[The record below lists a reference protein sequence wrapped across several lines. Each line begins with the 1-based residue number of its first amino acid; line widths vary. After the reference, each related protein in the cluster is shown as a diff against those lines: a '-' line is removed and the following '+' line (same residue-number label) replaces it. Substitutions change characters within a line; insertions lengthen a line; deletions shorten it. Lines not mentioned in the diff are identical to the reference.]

1 MVNHNRILRKEQ
13 QPILKLVQMAMLAAI
28 SLVLVLLVRFP
39 LIQAAPFL
47 VYDMADIPILLG
59 GMMFGPLAGM
69 SILLVVSLVQAF
81 FLGGDG
87 WYGFVMHMVASGVL
101 VLVASLFYRVKR
113 RFVFGVVGMLLG
125 SLGMALVMIPMNLM
139 LTPLYMGDVSREV
152 VLSMLLPAIIPFN
165 LLKAGI
171 NCVVT
176 AILFRALFPF
186 FRRFYWMFGDDV
198 LGNKTNID

>member
-1 MVNHNRILRKEQ
+1 
-13 QPILKLVQMAMLAAI
+13 
-28 SLVLVLLVRFP
+28 
-39 LIQAAPFL
+39 
-47 VYDMADIPILLG
+47 MADIPILLG
-59 GMMFGPLAGM
+59 GMVFGPLAGM

-101 VLVASLFYRVKR
+101 VLVASLFYRFKKR
-113 RFVFGVVGMLLG
+113 FAFAAVGMLLG
-125 SLGMALVMIPMNLM
+125 TIGMALVMIPMNLV
-139 LTPLYMGDVSREV
+139 LTPLYMGDVSVSREV

-186 FRRFYWMFGDDV
+186 FRRFPWIFGDV
-198 LGNKTNID
+198 GNEKKESV